1 MAASGAPPTSI
12 YAWKSNQSYCYTGIS
27 SVPTHP
33 QKKQKKRRIDNN
45 HKYFVFFRCDYFD
58 LSKELVPYEK
68 AWSWQKLIVKKR
80 QVLIEK
86 NEDFADTLLILQ
98 HHPVYTLGTS
108 SSEEYLKFDIKD
120 APYDIYRTER
130 GGEVTYHGP
139 GQLVMYPIINLR
151 YHKTDLHW
159 YLRALEEVVIRVL
172 SSAFSIKGSR
182 VEGSQKLAAIGIRV
196 SRWITYHGLALN
208 VSTDLGP
215 FQQIVPC
222 GIQGRQVGSVKSLL
236 EESVSPSMEGGVG
249 DNLLLNACELL
260 DAAYDSLLAE
270 FSEVFELC
278 LHPRPVSDLDL
289 LKEKC

>member
-27 SVPTHP
+27 SFFLLFLLDIFANTIHFISLL
-33 QKKQKKRRIDNN
+33 KN

-182 VEGSQKLAAIGIRV
+182 VEGLTGT
-196 SRWITYHGLALN
+196 WISEACCHRYSSLSLDYISWS
-208 VSTDLGP
+208 ST
-215 FQQIVPC
+215 
-222 GIQGRQVGSVKSLL
+222 
-236 EESVSPSMEGGVG
+236 
-249 DNLLLNACELL
+249 
-260 DAAYDSLLAE
+260 
-270 FSEVFELC
+270 
-278 LHPRPVSDLDL
+278 
-289 LKEKC
+289 